1 MGIPVIDFS
10 FLKRMITQIDDD
22 EIDLNPNASNKIE
35 AELAK
40 SREEIEGKVDKYNE
54 HRKEKRKKIL
64 EETKVSKEQLKT
76 VQNGKSK
83 TLKEQEK
90 QEKGKE
96 RDDD

>member
-64 EETKVSKEQLKT
+64 EETKVNEKQLNKKPNKDLDLNK
-76 VQNGKSK
+76 VQD
-83 TLKEQEK
+83 K
-90 QEKGKE
+90 QEKGRE
-96 RDDD
+96 PGE